1 MHSTKQSNKSFGL
14 DQSRPNLHHSILH
27 NERFILKVSLSL
39 QQSFE
44 SADLLLKRAYLKKV
58 IETTLRYIDVN
69 QDCEIGIA
77 CVDHDESHHLNLE
90 YRQKDKS
97 TNVLSFPS
105 DIPEE
110 VLAMLDALPIG
121 DLVIC
126 IPVVLTEAQEQS
138 KTPLEHFTHML
149 VHGVLHLMGYDH
161 ETSEADAEQMEALEI
176 EILAKLGLNNPYL

>member
-1 MHSTKQSNKSFGL
+1 MKL
-14 DQSRPNLHHSILH
+14 
-27 NERFILKVSLSL
+27 SLSL

-58 IETTLRYIDVN
+58 IETTLRYIDVD

-77 CVDHDESHHLNLE
+77 CVDHDESHRLNLE

-105 DIPEE
+105 DFPDE
-110 VLAMLDALPIG
+110 VAALLDALPLG

-126 IPVVLTEAQEQS
+126 IPVVLAEAQEQS
-138 KTPLEHFTHML
+138 KTPLEHFSHML
-149 VHGVLHLMGYDH
+149 VHGTLHLMGYDH
-161 ETSEADAEQMEALEI
+161 ETSEADAEQMESLEI
-176 EILAKLGLNNPYL
+176 AILAKLGFDNPYQIKTL